1 MGVKRNLEGTNLN
14 SENSFS
20 ALNNEEIIS
29 ISELMGVHISDCD
42 YFAIDLI
49 KDLEDSKHSL
59 DEKNKNPIPTP
70 VDEDSK
76 F

>member
-1 MGVKRNLEGTNLN
+1 MKRNLEATNLN

-42 YFAIDLI
+42 YFATDLI
-49 KDLEDSKHSL
+49 NDLEDSKHSL

-76 F
+76 I